1 MAETADLPLRLAVVR
16 LKRLELESDSSRV
29 VIDAELRACLRAL
42 ISRDMPIVHVVL
54 ELQDAD
60 VVELVFGVTV
70 ERRPPVPSL
79 PQRRS
84 SAVFV

>member
-42 ISRDMPIVHVVL
+42 TSRDMPIVHVVL

-60 VVELVFGVTV
+60 VVELVF
-70 ERRPPVPSL
+70 
-79 PQRRS
+79 
-84 SAVFV
+84 